1 MNVFYV
7 SVLQNSAN
15 FSLVKSDT
23 GEVVTE
29 DGRSRCPFNP
39 DYKSTAIIA
48 GRFQEDCPL

>member
-1 MNVFYV
+1 MFYV
-7 SVLQNSAN
+7 FVLQKTAN

-39 DYKSTAIIA
+39 EYKSTAIIA
-48 GRFQEDCPL
+48 GRSQEDCQL